1 MGDTDPLRPNQR
13 GARWNPPGVEALYC
27 SLHALTAA
35 AEVDFLVSLQ
45 SVPVSK
51 RGSVQLDVELT
62 GVVDLSDLA
71 PLASL
76 GIERRELLAPSL
88 DASRLIGHAVSWLG
102 YAGLLVPSA
111 RHSGINLVIYTNQMA
126 PTDRVDVAR

>member
-1 MGDTDPLRPNQR
+1 
-13 GARWNPPGVEALYC
+13 
-27 SLHALTAA
+27 LHALTAA

-45 SVPVSK
+45 PVPVRK
-51 RGSVQLDVELT
+51 RGSVQLEVELT
-62 GVVDLSDLA
+62 GVLDLSDLS
-71 PLASL
+71 PLASV
-76 GIERRELLAPSL
+76 GIERRELLGPNI

-111 RHSGINLVIYTNQMA
+111 RHSGTNLVIYTERMA

>member
-1 MGDTDPLRPNQR
+1 M
-13 GARWNPPGVEALYC
+13 
-27 SLHALTAA
+27 
-35 AEVDFLVSLQ
+35 
-45 SVPVSK
+45 PVRK

-62 GVVDLSDLA
+62 GLVDLSDLS

-76 GIERRELLAPSL
+76 GIEQRELLGRNI